1 MVRMASLGLDYFLNC
16 EYRSPGEAAALEVL
30 KDTPETK
37 HRLSHPLR
45 QPETWSSCPSIIS
58 SLSSQ
63 PTNSNYRVDMNPCL
77 KSQGYTNG
85 HISLFSTASLV
96 PHSEA
101 HSAGGNLHRIFSGL
115 PSAQPRLWC
124 HGSGVLRSTKARGH
138 QLPPRVPSFH
148 LCGTFS
154 SVLLPPSEWDM
165 GQVAG
170 PYGLCPWTH
179 HIPISPWACSAFL
192 LLWGPTGSPSPAQRI
207 SLLLFSV
214 SLSFLRLPRSSE
226 TSKSLP
232 LYLLPQTYPQY
243 V

>member
-1 MVRMASLGLDYFLNC
+1 MNTEAQGKLQLYKSSRTPRKPSTDSATPLDNQKRGHHAR
-16 EYRSPGEAAALEVL
+16 RSF
-30 KDTPETK
+30 
-37 HRLSHPLR
+37 PL
-45 QPETWSSCPSIIS
+45 

-85 HISLFSTASLV
+85 HISLFSTASLA

-101 HSAGGNLHRIFSGL
+101 HSAGRNLHHIFSGL

-124 HGSGVLRSTKARGH
+124 HGSGVLRSAKARGH

-154 SVLLPPSEWDM
+154 SELLPPPEWDM

-170 PYGLCPWTH
+170 PYSLC
-179 HIPISPWACSAFL
+179 L
-192 LLWGPTGSPSPAQRI
+192 LL
-207 SLLLFSV
+207 
-214 SLSFLRLPRSSE
+214 
-226 TSKSLP
+226 
-232 LYLLPQTYPQY
+232 
-243 V
+243 